1 MQMIRLIK
9 AVKQALVAMLLRFA
23 CRKRG
28 SVALIS
34 ARAGGGQPDSRR
46 AMKRPSIDLAS
57 QGALANQAPIL
68 VAQAPPKS
76 RQQLPNL
83 RTTSRWLIA
92 PSRLLSQMD
101 AACPRAAAFG
111 LTAPTLLKSAPV
123 RDHCR
128 RRPRNK
134 RARNRN
140 QAVKD
145 PTFQRTDMLAKGG
158 NAGANCRP
166 ANENTDAGNAKR
178 RQSQARR
185 RK

>member
-9 AVKQALVAMLLRFA
+9 AVKQALVAMLLRFG
-23 CRKRG
+23 CRERG

-34 ARAGGGQPDSRR
+34 ARAGGGQPDSLR
-46 AMKRPSIDLAS
+46 AVKRPSIDLGS
-57 QGALANQAPIL
+57 QGALANQVPNTHCAG
-68 VAQAPPKS
+68 APKS
-76 RQQLPNL
+76 GQQLPNL

-111 LTAPTLLKSAPV
+111 VTAPTLLKSAPV
-123 RDHCR
+123 RDQCR
-128 RRPRNK
+128 RRPMNK

-140 QAVKD
+140 QAVNN

-158 NAGANCRP
+158 NAGAKCHQ
-166 ANENTDAGNAKR
+166 ANKNTEAGNAKR
-178 RQSQARR
+178 CQSQARR
-185 RK
+185 RN